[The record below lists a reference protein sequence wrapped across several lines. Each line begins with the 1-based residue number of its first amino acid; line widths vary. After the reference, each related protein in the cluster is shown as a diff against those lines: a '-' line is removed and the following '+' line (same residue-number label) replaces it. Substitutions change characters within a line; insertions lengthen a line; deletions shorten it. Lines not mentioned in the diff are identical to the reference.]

1 MSTKITSSLSDIP
14 SSSTCNDQTFS
25 SDNPTEIAMSHNVD
39 NKEIGKPPSPAGVDH
54 PEAKKQSSILN
65 FLRSFK
71 FCHKSSKPTSI
82 DNKPITK
89 SEPTSN
95 YGDNNIS
102 KSEALSKLIAAN
114 LNSLDEASKRI
125 IKYQD
130 QIKAVSDRF
139 KMLKEQ
145 GGSEKDFVELNK
157 SVMKLKQ
164 QISSKHE
171 VEPKESNA
179 LRSLWK
185 DDALFYRDNA
195 NDPPENPEFEK
206 LLEKPGFMFWF
217 NWERYQQL
225 NTASQLCLLVFS
237 VFPEN
242 AEIKKRVMMNWWIG
256 EGLVET
262 EQFANELFNDFI
274 GKEFI
279 KPVWEKRSL
288 EVKICKMDP
297 LVRYRLI
304 KYDKMLHPRGFN
316 LQGAPFGLNG
326 LTQISYAMGMDTLF
340 NVNES
345 FLEFEPEYFSSM
357 KELHVLYLG
366 RWQTSPTHHIE
377 VADIKSKKKNAN
389 VLDGLENL
397 TSLRFLSLQGISRII
412 ELPESISKLT
422 NLTILDIRAC
432 HNLEVIPDGI
442 GLLKNLTHLDM
453 SECYLLDQMPKGL
466 ASLSKLQVLKGFLV
480 SEDKNSCSLDD
491 LHGFWELRKLSI
503 YVTVDGFPT
512 NKDLRALNQFKVL
525 TKLTIAWGRG
535 SVFVQAKSDDSKKKD
550 VRATEQATIAAK
562 KPSLPRTP
570 TRSFTSKPAEV
581 AIPVLP
587 LGLIKLD
594 LQCFPWTITPSWLRA
609 YNLKN
614 LKKLYIRGGK
624 FSDLGQFQKLDDK
637 EAENESWEVE
647 VLRLKY
653 LDHLEMDWFALQK
666 LFPKLNYL
674 EKVKCPKLTRF
685 KCDEEGVWMSSD

>member
-1 MSTKITSSLSDIP
+1 
-14 SSSTCNDQTFS
+14 
-25 SDNPTEIAMSHNVD
+25 
-39 NKEIGKPPSPAGVDH
+39 
-54 PEAKKQSSILN
+54 
-65 FLRSFK
+65 
-71 FCHKSSKPTSI
+71 
-82 DNKPITK
+82 
-89 SEPTSN
+89 
-95 YGDNNIS
+95 
-102 KSEALSKLIAAN
+102 
-114 LNSLDEASKRI
+114 
-125 IKYQD
+125 
-130 QIKAVSDRF
+130 
-139 KMLKEQ
+139 
-145 GGSEKDFVELNK
+145 
-157 SVMKLKQ
+157 
-164 QISSKHE
+164 
-171 VEPKESNA
+171 
-179 LRSLWK
+179 
-185 DDALFYRDNA
+185 
-195 NDPPENPEFEK
+195 
-206 LLEKPGFMFWF
+206 
-217 NWERYQQL
+217 
-225 NTASQLCLLVFS
+225 
-237 VFPEN
+237 
-242 AEIKKRVMMNWWIG
+242 
-256 EGLVET
+256 
-262 EQFANELFNDFI
+262 
-274 GKEFI
+274 
-279 KPVWEKRSL
+279 
-288 EVKICKMDP
+288 MDP
-297 LVRYRLI
+297 LVRFMVI
-304 KYDKMLHPRGFN
+304 KHAEMVHLWRFN
-316 LQGAPFGLNG
+316 LQDAPFGVNG
-326 LTQISYAMGMDTLF
+326 LTQIRYFIEIELNTLF

-345 FLEFEPEYFSSM
+345 FLEFESEYFSMM

-377 VADIKSKKKNAN
+377 VADVKSKKKNAN

-453 SECYLLDQMPKGL
+453 SECYLLDQIPKGL
-466 ASLSKLQVLKGFLV
+466 ASLSKLQVLKGFIV
-480 SEDKNSCSLDD
+480 SEGNNSCTLDD
-491 LHGFWELRKLSI
+491 LHGFRELRKLSI
-503 YVTVDGFPT
+503 YVVVDGFPT

-535 SVFVQAKSDDSKKKD
+535 S
-550 VRATEQATIAAK
+550 
-562 KPSLPRTP
+562 
-570 TRSFTSKPAEV
+570 RSFTSKPAEV

-587 LGLIKLD
+587 LGLVKLD